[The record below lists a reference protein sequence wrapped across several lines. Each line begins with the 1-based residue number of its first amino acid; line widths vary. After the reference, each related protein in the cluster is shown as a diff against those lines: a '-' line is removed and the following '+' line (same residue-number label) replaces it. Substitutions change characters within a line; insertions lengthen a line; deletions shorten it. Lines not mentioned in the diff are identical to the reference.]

1 MNLIIQAVIT
11 VIVFFDYSV
20 FIDQIMD
27 WSNDPYVSEHK
38 CVIMV

>member
-27 WSNDPYVSEHK
+27 WSNDPYVSEH
-38 CVIMV
+38 

>member
-27 WSNDPYVSEHK
+27 WSNDPYSVNIS
-38 CVIMV
+38 V